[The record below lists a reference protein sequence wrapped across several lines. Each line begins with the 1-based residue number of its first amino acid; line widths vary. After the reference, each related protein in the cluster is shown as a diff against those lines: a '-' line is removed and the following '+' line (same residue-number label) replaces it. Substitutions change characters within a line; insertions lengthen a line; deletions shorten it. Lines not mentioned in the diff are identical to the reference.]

1 MAADYA
7 SAFALR
13 RFGGLEPA
21 AACEASGGWVAGPPD
36 VLGKSSSNRG
46 VDHGQEDQARIVS
59 IAQNHHIAPRIR
71 DRRRHHGGRRRRGI
85 KRAGANDADQSA
97 LLQSARHVEPA
108 RLQHVI
114 EVTGPHRTVYFAGQT
129 GADANGKV
137 SPDFR
142 EQAVQVFENIKTAL
156 ASVGAGFEHVVKVTA
171 YHTHLDANAAIYR
184 EVRASYFKNKAALPG
199 HTLLQISRL
208 ANPAYQLELEFIAI
222 LPPKA

>member
-1 MAADYA
+1 MTSKNTRTSSASRKATASRREFVAAAVTMAAA
-7 SAFALR
+7 
-13 RFGGLEPA
+13 
-21 AACEASGGWVAGPPD
+21 
-36 VLGKSSSNRG
+36 
-46 VDHGQEDQARIVS
+46 
-59 IAQNHHIAPRIR
+59 
-71 DRRRHHGGRRRRGI
+71 
-85 KRAGANDADQSA
+85 AGAATRAEAQTTPTNLRFFNPPGMSNPPGY
-97 LLQSARHVEPA
+97 S
-108 RLQHVI
+108 HVI

-137 SPDFR
+137 SSDFR
-142 EQAVQVFENIKTAL
+142 AQAIQVFENIKIAL

-171 YHTHLDANAAIYR
+171 YHTNLDANAAIYR